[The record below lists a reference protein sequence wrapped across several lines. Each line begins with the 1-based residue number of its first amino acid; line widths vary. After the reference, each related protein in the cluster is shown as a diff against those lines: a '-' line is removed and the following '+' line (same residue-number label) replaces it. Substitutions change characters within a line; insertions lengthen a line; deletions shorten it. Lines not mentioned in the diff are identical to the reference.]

1 MKTTLG
7 QTVTAAISRFSR
19 VRIRGAGLG
28 PAFVA
33 VAVLFAATAGASSS
47 PGAPLRAH
55 ARGRR
60 HTFLVPTTS
69 TEVGCASDSALCLGG
84 GRFQIQAMWKTADG
98 TSGSGHPVALTS
110 DSGYF
115 WFFDPSNVE
124 LAVKALNGC
133 GVNGHY
139 WVFAGGLTNV
149 EVTLTATDTATGET
163 RTYANVQ
170 GSAFRP
176 IVDTVAFGSCSVGA
190 ASLTDANP
198 EEPPVEASPTAPV
211 RAPLAVRSF
220 ATEGCATSDT
230 VLCVNGRFQVEAS
243 WSTPSGASGP
253 AYAVPLT
260 AESGYFWFFQPS
272 NVELIVKSLNACSL
286 DQGNWFFAAGM
297 TDVGVELRVTDTET
311 GESRTYS
318 NPLGIPYLPIQD
330 TGAFSFCPTPTPTP
344 TSADSH
350 THAHPD
356 SHSAP
361 ELHAH
366 ADPDRDCDPHPDLHA
381 LSDSHPLIHANPH
394 SPRDRCKSPHRELP
408 RVAIPSFP
416 LPDLLQLGLL
426 ALSDSRPRRR
436 HGDVGMVQRHSLDD
450 VGRRLVGLGSA
461 KRTVPLHPHLR
472 ARRDVS
478 LPMQRRSHGVQA
490 GLRPAPWLDLCV
502 IQRPRGGCRRRRSV
516 AGVDGPEAPNRTRT
530 FESAKSSPK
539 TRGPAA
545 STPREGNDDPGNG
558 VANDG
563 RRGPALAG
571 ACHIFLPA
579 ESS

>member
-1 MKTTLG
+1 MED
-7 QTVTAAISRFSR
+7 S
-19 VRIRGAGLG
+19 
-28 PAFVA
+28 
-33 VAVLFAATAGASSS
+33 
-47 PGAPLRAH
+47 
-55 ARGRR
+55 RR
-60 HTFLVPTTS
+60 HLR
-69 TEVGCASDSALCLGG
+69 L
-84 GRFQIQAMWKTADG
+84 G
-98 TSGSGHPVALTS
+98 TSRRPLTS

-139 WVFAGGLTNV
+139 WVFAGGLTNI

-198 EEPPVEASPTAPV
+198 EEPPVEASPMAP
-211 RAPLAVRSF
+211 RPGPLAVRSF

-311 GESRTYS
+311 GENRTYS

-330 TGAFSFCPTPTPTP
+330 TGAFSFCPTPTQTPHPPTRTFTPTRTRTPRPSYTPTP
-344 TSADSH
+344 TPTATATGTPTFTPSRTLTPSS
-350 THAHPD
+350 TPQIT
-356 SHSAP
+356 S
-361 ELHAH
+361 
-366 ADPDRDCDPHPDLHA
+366 
-381 LSDSHPLIHANPH
+381 
-394 SPRDRCKSPHRELP
+394 P
-408 RVAIPSFP
+408 RVAARGAPHPSAPSSTTTRSSRP
-416 LPDLLQLGLL
+416 LRLGP
-426 ALSDSRPRRR
+426 RPRRR
-436 HGDVGMVQRHSLDD
+436 HGDVGMVQRRDPLDD

-490 GLRPAPWLDLCV
+490 GRFTS
-502 IQRPRGGCRRRRSV
+502 SV
-516 AGVDGPEAPNRTRT
+516 A
-530 FESAKSSPK
+530 
-539 TRGPAA
+539 
-545 STPREGNDDPGNG
+545 
-558 VANDG
+558 
-563 RRGPALAG
+563 
-571 ACHIFLPA
+571 
-579 ESS
+579 